1 MQVRA
6 RIRAAVLLSAFLAGA
21 VLVGV
26 PELHA
31 QDSAELSAIYGRGV
45 HAYFSNQS
53 HQAEQHFT
61 QAIQA
66 GSSDP
71 RVFYFR
77 AVVRMRMGRQHEAE
91 NDMQVGADYEARNP
105 GRMGSISKALERVQG
120 HSRRKLEKF
129 RRQARLNRVQ
139 VRRHQSHARYETLQR
154 RETQILRKE
163 VDVPLGQLINPSP
176 QMMGPADVPKATKQM
191 DSPVLKPMPAK
202 MPAKEPVD
210 LEDDFF
216 GNDSE
221 PEEMLK
227 EMPMKEA
234 AGEDDFFQETPAA
247 ETSTPPADSMQSTL
261 TPADK
266 VKPSKLLGILG
277 RVVGRTMPWNQVQLP
292 SMGPPG
298 FPGKDRPGAA
308 NDNEGFEFG
317 PIDEPAAESEATD
330 EDDLFGNDELFGQPD
345 SSESSD
351 ASESNVAEDSRPSE
365 TEEMSEGTEEA
376 TDEDDFF
383 EGL

>member
-1 MQVRA
+1 MQARA
-6 RIRAAVLLSAFLAGA
+6 HIRATVLLSAFLVGA
-21 VLVGV
+21 VLAGV

-45 HAYFSNQS
+45 HAYFANQS

-61 QAIQA
+61 QVIQA

-91 NDMQVGADYEARNP
+91 SDMQVGANYEARNP
-105 GRMGSISKALERVQG
+105 GRIGSISKALERVQG

-139 VRRHQSHARYETLQR
+139 IRRHQSHARYETLQR

-176 QMMGPADVPKATKQM
+176 QMTNPTDVPTATKQM
-191 DSPVLKPMPAK
+191 DPSVLKPMPAE

-210 LEDDFF
+210 SEDNFF

-221 PEEMLK
+221 PA
-227 EMPMKEA
+227 EMPMKEMLEDA
-234 AGEDDFFQETPAA
+234 EGENDFFQETPA
-247 ETSTPPADSMQSTL
+247 EDSTPPADSMQSTL
-261 TPADK
+261 TSADK

-298 FPGKDRPGAA
+298 FSGKEAPNNG
-308 NDNEGFEFG
+308 GFELG
-317 PIDEPAAESEATD
+317 PIEEPAADSETTD
-330 EDDLFGNDELFGQPD
+330 EDALFGADELFGQPD
-345 SSESSD
+345 ASESS
-351 ASESNVAEDSRPSE
+351 EGNVAEDSEPSE
-365 TEEMSEGTEEA
+365 MEEVPAEEDA
-376 TDEDDFF
+376 DEDDFL